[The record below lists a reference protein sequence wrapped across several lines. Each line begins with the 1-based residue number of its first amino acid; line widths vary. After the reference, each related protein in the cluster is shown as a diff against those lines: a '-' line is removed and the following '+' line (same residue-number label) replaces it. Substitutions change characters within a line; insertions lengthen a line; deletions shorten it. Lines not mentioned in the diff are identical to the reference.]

1 MWGFYNS
8 RDQAIAEQIY
18 FLIVNKEI
26 ALKFNKVVNQKGQD
40 QNFLTQYVYPLI
52 KNKSVVHDSYMCM
65 KHGGE
70 PFPTRR
76 IGLCHVGQYIYANN
90 QCENSTDIDYFFF

>member
-52 KNKSVVHDSYMCM
+52 KNKSVVHDSYLCM
-65 KHGGE
+65 TFGGE

-90 QCENSTDIDYFFF
+90 QCEMDE